1 MPKSKRLKI
10 FLLVG
15 ISVFSFVFI
24 VLPILGHAWRKK
36 HQIWHPPIA
45 PASSWKRFESNEG
58 KFSVRFPGVPET
70 TNILSSFS
78 RAEDN
83 LTIKVQTQIF
93 YVNPNIQNAFVAG
106 YSDSP
111 IFFKMAKLPD
121 PQEFLKKSE
130 SLVVSEAK
138 GKVVFEQES
147 KFQDFPAR
155 EFEYAAGGKANYS
168 VRLKYILVGG
178 RVYEIYVVFL
188 TTNPY
193 PEERIIFFNSFK
205 ILAVP

>member
-1 MPKSKRLKI
+1 
-10 FLLVG
+10 
-15 ISVFSFVFI
+15 
-24 VLPILGHAWRKK
+24 
-36 HQIWHPPIA
+36 
-45 PASSWKRFESNEG
+45 
-58 KFSVRFPGVPET
+58 
-70 TNILSSFS
+70 
-78 RAEDN
+78 
-83 LTIKVQTQIF
+83 LTIKVQTRAF
-93 YVNPNIQNAFVAG
+93 YVNPNIQNAFAVG

-130 SLVVSEAK
+130 SLAVLEAK

-155 EFEYAAGGKANYS
+155 EFEYATGGKANYS
-168 VRLKYILVGG
+168 VRVKYILVGE

-193 PEERIIFFNSFK
+193 PEERTVFFNSFK
-205 ILAVP
+205 ILTK